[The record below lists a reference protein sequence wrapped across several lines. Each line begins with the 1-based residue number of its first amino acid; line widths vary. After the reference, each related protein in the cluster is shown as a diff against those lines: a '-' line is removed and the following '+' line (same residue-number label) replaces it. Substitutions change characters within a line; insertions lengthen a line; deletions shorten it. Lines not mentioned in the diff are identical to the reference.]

1 MTTLNLIEHCACNNQ
16 QEVPVQIPEQL
27 SGPSQQPQDNQP
39 PAGRGPQRRE
49 FESAAATAK
58 RRPETESAPSKE

>member
-27 SGPSQQPQDNQP
+27 SGPPQQPQDNQP
-39 PAGRGPQRRE
+39 PAGRGPQRH
-49 FESAAATAK
+49 
-58 RRPETESAPSKE
+58 